1 MIASEGSEPPE
12 NVRRRLRELPAVDRF
27 AEALRQRHGNTG
39 LSPTEATAV
48 ARAILVEYRRELL
61 TDRAGEADLF
71 ARAQDKLV
79 QRLRRV
85 LNGTGVIVHTNL
97 GRAPLA
103 DTAVQAVTAAARGY
117 LNLEIDLTSGAR
129 RTRDAHVSEI
139 LCELTGADDAL
150 VVNNGAGAVLLAVA
164 ALGGPNRSIAVSRGQ
179 LVEIGGGFRI
189 PDVIAQAGARLI
201 EVGTTNRTRIEDYG
215 IALQEG
221 ADLALRVHTSNFRM
235 LGFVTEVD
243 IETLCGL
250 GVPVIDDIG
259 SGAFAED
266 LAQLADEPPIRRS
279 VEAGAAVV
287 CFSGDKLIG
296 GPQAGIMVGSA
307 RAIGACRRHPLLRA
321 LRVGRL
327 PLAALMAT
335 LALYRDPARA
345 MREIPVLAML
355 NADASTLHQR
365 AERLAERTSGEIL
378 HGVSRVGGGALPA
391 FDLAGPVVALDAR
404 ADPAPL
410 AATLRAGD
418 PPLLARIA
426 RDRVVIDPRTL
437 LDGEIDLAADV
448 AGKALSDQ
456 GV

>member
-1 MIASEGSEPPE
+1 MTASGRSEPSE
-12 NVRRRLRELPAVDRF
+12 SARRRLRELPAVDRF
-27 AEALRQRHGNTG
+27 AAALRQCHANAG
-39 LSPTEATAV
+39 LSPTEATAI
-48 ARAILVEYRRELL
+48 ARVVLAEYRRELL
-61 TDRAGEADLF
+61 ADRVSEADLF
-71 ARAQDKLV
+71 ARAQARLAR
-79 QRLRRV
+79 RLRRV

-103 DTAVQAVTAAARGY
+103 DAAVQAVTAAARGY

-164 ALGGPNRSIAVSRGQ
+164 ALAGPGRSIAVSRGQ

-189 PDVIAQAGARLI
+189 PDVVAQAGARLI
-201 EVGTTNRTRIEDYG
+201 EVGTTNRTRVADYR
-215 IALQEG
+215 IALQQG
-221 ADLALRVHTSNFRM
+221 ADLALRVHMSNFRM
-235 LGFVTEVD
+235 LGFVAEVD

-250 GVPVIDDIG
+250 GVPVIDDVG
-259 SGAFAED
+259 SGAFAEG
-266 LAQLADEPPIRRS
+266 LAQLADEPPVRRS
-279 VEAGAAVV
+279 VDAGAAVV
-287 CFSGDKLIG
+287 CFSGDKLLG

-307 RAIGACRRHPLLRA
+307 RAIGACRGHPLLRA

-345 MREIPVLAML
+345 LREIPVLAML
-355 NADASTLHQR
+355 NADAATLRQR
-365 AERLAERTSGEIL
+365 AERLAERTNGEIL
-378 HGVSRVGGGALPA
+378 HGVSRVGGGALPV
-391 FDLAGPVVALDAR
+391 FDLDGPVVALDAR
-404 ADPAPL
+404 ADPALL

-426 RDRVVIDPRTL
+426 RGRVVIDPRTL
-437 LDGEIDLAADV
+437 LNEEIDLAANV
-448 AGKALSDQ
+448 AGRALSEE
-456 GV
+456 GA